1 MKIQT
6 IRTIAKMLGV
16 TVERQDK
23 IELIKSIQRAE
34 GNKDCF
40 ATRYVQECNQLNCL
54 WLEDCLKIV
63 SA

>member
-1 MKIQT
+1 MTIQA
-6 IRTIAKMLGV
+6 IRAIAKKLSV
-16 TVERQDK
+16 KVERQDK